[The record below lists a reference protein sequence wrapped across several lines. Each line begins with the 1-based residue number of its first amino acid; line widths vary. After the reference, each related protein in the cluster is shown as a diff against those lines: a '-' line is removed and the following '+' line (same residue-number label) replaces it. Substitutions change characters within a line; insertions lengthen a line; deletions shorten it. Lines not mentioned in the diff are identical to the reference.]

1 MNPKQLGAQL
11 YTTRDLCTT
20 PAETA
25 DVIAAIGKIG
35 YAAVEIA
42 GICEIP
48 APELRKMTSDA
59 GVMILSM
66 HGNVEHVI
74 DEPQRVVDQANEMG
88 CGYVVTSNPADLD
101 FSKQEAM
108 VGLAKKL
115 AQAGEVYRNAGITF
129 CYHNHSREFIRYG
142 DRTGLDILIDSISP
156 DLVEFELDTYWAQ
169 HGGCNPVTWCERLQ
183 GRLPIL
189 HCKDYIVSTERLP
202 TMTEVGNGN
211 LEWPQILSAA
221 ERSGCKWFIVEQDI
235 CPGNPIDSLK
245 ASFDYLRAKFF
256 QD

>member
-11 YTTRDLCTT
+11 YTARSLCTT

-25 DVIAAIGKIG
+25 SVISALGKIG
-35 YAAVEIA
+35 YATVEVA

-59 GVMILSM
+59 GVTILSI
-66 HGNVEHVI
+66 HGSGEHVI
-74 DEPQRVVDQANEMG
+74 DDPQRVADQAKEVG
-88 CGYVVTSNPADLD
+88 CEYVVTSNPWGLD
-101 FSKQEAM
+101 FSKKEAFEE
-108 VGLAKKL
+108 LAKKL
-115 AQAGEVYRNAGITF
+115 AKAGEVYRGAGITF

-142 DRTGLDILIDSISP
+142 GQTGLEILINSIEP
-156 DLVEFELDTYWAQ
+156 GLVAFELDTYWVQ

-189 HCKDYIVSTERLP
+189 HCKDFIISKDSTP

-211 LEWPQILSAA
+211 LEWPQILTAA
-221 ERSGCKWFIVEQDI
+221 ERSGCKWFVVEQDT
-235 CPGNPIDSLK
+235 CPGNPLDSLR
-245 ASFDYLRAKFF
+245 ASYDYLSAKFF
-256 QD
+256 KA